1 MLSNIN
7 NISLKRPFFHNKHKY
22 GLSFK
27 YLNDQIKANCIH
39 LNKDKLKIQPFKYN
53 QLVSTYLTKYDS
65 FNSYDNFLLDTS
77 IPKPNNNW
85 LIYIL
90 GFIYFSSNALYYYYR
105 LNK

>member
-1 MLSNIN
+1 MLSNLN
-7 NISLKRPFFHNKHKY
+7 NVSFKKPLFYNKDKH

-39 LNKDKLKIQPFKYN
+39 LNKDKLTITPFKYN
-53 QLVSTYLTKYDS
+53 LPLSTYLTKYDS
-65 FNSYDNFLLDTS
+65 FNSYDCFIVDTS
-77 IPKPNNNW
+77 TPKPNNNW

-105 LNK
+105 FNK